1 MQFPKPAMQV
11 EALMQYVPLWL
22 TRLAWGIF
30 ALWLGA
36 VLTLALQSPEVP
48 LLPKITPTK
57 TVNQPMQVHGSALQ
71 LLGQPTKVTS
81 TPVTENLSEVKKTRL
96 NLKLIGVIQSGERGV
111 ALIQKGRETVVV
123 LPGEDIQPGVKLL
136 EVHANQVVIEH
147 QGKKERLLLEGAED
161 TTNTHAKS
169 TAENRANAN
178 QQTNGDA
185 YHRLVTVANQ
195 LRKSP
200 ASISKYLRF
209 QPLRANGKWI
219 GVQVWPK
226 GDAAIFRA
234 AGFKPGDIIKEVDGK
249 TIQQMSEQP
258 QLWQQFQKQ
267 NQFDVVVERNG
278 ELKVLNI
285 DLTQG

>member
-1 MQFPKPAMQV
+1 MQN
-11 EALMQYVPLWL
+11 VPLWL

-30 ALWLGA
+30 ALGLGA
-36 VLTLALQSPEVP
+36 VLTLALQSPQAP
-48 LLPKITPTK
+48 LFPKIMPAK
-57 TVNQPMQVHGSALQ
+57 MVSQPMQVHGSALR
-71 LLGQPTKVTS
+71 LLGQPTKATS

-96 NLKLIGVIQSGERGV
+96 NLKLVGVIRSGERGV

-123 LPGEDIQPGVKLL
+123 LPGETIQPGVKLL
-136 EVHANQVVIEH
+136 EIHPNQVVIEH
-147 QGKKERLLLEGAED
+147 QRKKERLLLEGAED
-161 TTNTHAKS
+161 TGNTHTNAKTGS
-169 TAENRANAN
+169 SASAN
-178 QQTNGDA
+178 QQGNGDA

-209 QPLRANGKWI
+209 QPLRANGKWV

-226 GDAAIFRA
+226 ADAAIFRA

-258 QLWQQFQKQ
+258 QLWQQFKKQ